1 MDGSRLAASPS
12 DGDSDCVHSSVDL
25 SLEED
30 GGATLHLVI
39 NIGKMWHPE
48 ISLPLLALDV
58 DKYDMVLAHHR
69 DTKDEVELLQ
79 GELQRLKTDNKML
92 KAEIQGLK
100 KFGPSH
106 PYVRISF
113 VSDIGG
119 SEVIL
124 GWGVQTS
131 RIAE

>member
-1 MDGSRLAASPS
+1 MENIRVTAKSS
-12 DGDSDCVHSSVDL
+12 DTNGTDATVDL
-25 SLEED
+25 TQEED
-30 GGATLHLVI
+30 GGIALHLVL
-39 NIGKMWHPE
+39 NIGKIWHPE
-48 ISLPLLALDV
+48 VALPLRQLDV
-58 DKYDMVLAHHR
+58 DKYDMILAHHR